1 MGALTDEIFV
11 PKRPGYFGS
20 FGGAFVP
27 EILRST
33 LDELIEVFDEARAD
47 KSFWPEFVQVM
58 QSYSCRPTPITLLEN
73 PNS

>member
-1 MGALTDEIFV
+1 MGALTDEIFA

-47 KSFWPEFVQVM
+47 KSFGPNLCRLCSPIHAVQ
-58 QSYSCRPTPITLLEN
+58 RPLRTWKT
-73 PNS
+73 